1 VIYKYVN
8 GIPLFNTKY
17 KAMKWGSKYGLTGY
31 HTQVFNGRTGYMAGS
46 NYKQALAAFSSVQ
59 ADTEQQQQEPVQQP
73 PQQIIIQQPQQTIIQ
88 QPQQTTPQSTPL
100 PPSIGGGG
108 GGGGGG
114 GY

>member
-1 VIYKYVN
+1 MIYKYVN

-73 PQQIIIQQPQQTIIQ
+73 DSLEQQMQKNIAKKP
-88 QPQQTTPQSTPL
+88 SL
-100 PPSIGGGG
+100 PELFE
-108 GGGGGG
+108 
-114 GY
+114 GYIPEEANRRNLTN